1 MPERER
7 VKLSLGKT
15 YNLGSYESMR
25 LDVGIEADVPGS
37 TNLTNTFN
45 FCMLW
50 AAERL
55 KELEKEHNLPRKGK

>member
-1 MPERER
+1 MKER
-7 VKLSLGKT
+7 VKVSLGKT

-25 LDVGIEADVPGS
+25 LDVGIEADVPDS

-50 AAERL
+50 TIERL
-55 KELEKEHNLPRKGK
+55 RELEKEHNLPRKK